1 MNDSLHSQAE
11 NRQNQYALK
20 LVARLSGATEALPH
34 EISERLRAARMQ
46 ALARRK
52 VTVTRAATAVFAS
65 GGAASMSMDD
75 EGLSW
80 WHRLVAAVPLV
91 ILALGLVGIDAMQAQ
106 YRADEVAEVDSAL
119 LTDDLPPSAYLD
131 PGFVHFLKAGQDQV
145 R

>member
-20 LVARLSGATEALPH
+20 LAARLSGSTESLPH

-46 ALARRK
+46 ALSRRK
-52 VTVTRAATAVFAS
+52 IAVTRTASAVFAS
-65 GGAASMSMDD
+65 GGAASLSLGD

-80 WHRLVAAVPLV
+80 WSRLVAAVPLV
-91 ILALGLVGIDAMQAQ
+91 ILALGLVSIDAVQSQ

-131 PGFVHFLKAGQDQV
+131 PGFVHFLKAGQEQG